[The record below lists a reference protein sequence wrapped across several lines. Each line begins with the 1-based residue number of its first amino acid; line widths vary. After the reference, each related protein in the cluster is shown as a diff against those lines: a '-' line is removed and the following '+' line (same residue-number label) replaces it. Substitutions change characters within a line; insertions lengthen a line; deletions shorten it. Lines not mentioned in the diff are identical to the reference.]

1 MDLKNYF
8 KIASMKSDEH
18 SLAVLPVTLQEK
30 KKKKEGHVI
39 FLGGRSGGR
48 RKRGKGR
55 PWHKRSY
62 SLPQTPKDRNP
73 EGKLN

>member
-30 KKKKEGHVI
+30 KKKRGACYFWGGAEWREEEEREGEAM
-39 FLGGRSGGR
+39 
-48 RKRGKGR
+48 
-55 PWHKRSY
+55 
-62 SLPQTPKDRNP
+62 T
-73 EGKLN
+73 

>member
-30 KKKKEGHVI
+30 KKKEGHVI
-39 FLGGRSGGR
+39 FGGGRSGGR

-55 PWHKRSY
+55 P
-62 SLPQTPKDRNP
+62 
-73 EGKLN
+73 